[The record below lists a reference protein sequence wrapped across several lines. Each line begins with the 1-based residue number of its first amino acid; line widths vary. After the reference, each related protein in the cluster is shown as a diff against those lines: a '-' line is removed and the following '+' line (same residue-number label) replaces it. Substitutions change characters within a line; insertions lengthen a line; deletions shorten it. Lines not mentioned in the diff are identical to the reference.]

1 MRLPF
6 FLNRVAVAFS
16 SSSRIRGTDII
27 ELLGSMRFAISLLMF
42 ICVASLIGTVLP
54 QNQAAN
60 SYIDQFGPFWFS
72 VFDQFSIW
80 HIYNSPW
87 FLLIMAFLVVS
98 TTLCVMRNAPKMIRD
113 MRTFREYVRGSS
125 LRAFH
130 HKVEVD
136 SALSVAQ
143 AQQQVGALLRTQG
156 YRYRVRQDGE
166 AVMVAAKKGAAN
178 RLGYIFAHVAIV
190 VICLGGLLDS
200 ELPVRLQTWLFD
212 KQPIMGNMLISDV
225 PESGRLSARNP
236 SFRANML
243 VPDGKQSSMG
253 IVTAGQGVLLQ
264 PLPFAIRL
272 KKFYVSYYDTGM
284 PSDFRSDVTVTDLA
298 TGKSFDRTIQVN
310 EPLHYKGVT
319 VYQSSF
325 DDGGSGLHLK
335 AWPLTGESAQPL
347 TLTGTVGREGR
358 LPASLGGQTVDYT
371 GLRVINVENL
381 GGDSPQPKNLVANVA
396 AVTGSAA
403 RPRNDSLHNVGP
415 SVQYRLVGADGQA
428 REFTQYMLPVK
439 IDDFPMFLLG
449 TRDTPADAYRYLRI
463 PADDQGTVDEF
474 MQLRAALA
482 DPALRDQAAQR
493 FAEHNAPAGEQRT
506 LMFQAASGALRTFSE
521 KGFNGIIDAA
531 PADQR
536 EKILNFAV
544 PMIQLSLQELR
555 AIARAQ
561 NHLPPLATEGA
572 AAEKQAQWLRLSVL
586 ALASLPDYGAPVAL
600 QLASFDQVQA
610 SVFQVA
616 RSPGKITV
624 YIGCLLLVLGVFSM
638 FYIRERRVWVWVR
651 PTDQGSTWLAA
662 MTTQRRNL
670 DFTHEFERLR
680 DALRRLGA
688 RHDN

>member
-1 MRLPF
+1 
-6 FLNRVAVAFS
+6 
-16 SSSRIRGTDII
+16 
-27 ELLGSMRFAISLLMF
+27 MRFAISLLVF

-60 SYIDQFGPFWFS
+60 TYIDQFGPFWFA

-98 TTLCVMRNAPKMIRD
+98 TTLCVMRNTPKMLRD

-125 LRAFH
+125 LKAFH
-130 HKVEVD
+130 HKVDVD
-136 SALSVAQ
+136 SALAPDQ
-143 AQQQVGALLRTQG
+143 AVEQVGALLRSQG
-156 YRYRVRQDGE
+156 FRYRVRVDGDSR
-166 AVMVAAKKGAAN
+166 MVAAKKGAAN

-212 KQPIMGNMLISDV
+212 KQPIVGNMLISDV

-243 VPDGKQSSMG
+243 IPDGKQSSMG
-253 IVTAGQGVLLQ
+253 IIAAGQGVLLQ
-264 PLPFAIRL
+264 PLPFTIHL
-272 KKFYVSYYDTGM
+272 KKFYIDYYDTGM
-284 PSDFRSDVTVTDLA
+284 PSDFRSDVVVTDLE
-298 TGKSFDRTIQVN
+298 TGASFERTIQVN

-325 DDGGSGLHLK
+325 DDGGSTLALK
-335 AWPLTGESAQPL
+335 AWPLSGTQAQPQEL
-347 TLTGTVGREGR
+347 SGAVGSQAR
-358 LPASLGGQTVDYT
+358 LPAALGGETVDYT
-371 GLRVINVENL
+371 GLRVINVENMAAA
-381 GGDSPQPKNLVANVA
+381 GDPQPTSLIRDVA

-403 RPRNDSLHNVGP
+403 RARDENLRNVGP
-415 SVQYRLVGADGQA
+415 SVQYRLIGADGQA
-428 REFTQYMLPVK
+428 HEFTQYMLPVAV
-439 IDDFPMFLLG
+439 DGFPMFLLG
-449 TRDTPADAYRYLRI
+449 TRNTPSEAYRYLRI
-463 PADDQGTVDEF
+463 PADDQGTMQEF

-482 DPALRDQAAQR
+482 DPAQREEAARR
-493 FAEHNAPAGEQRT
+493 FAAANAPDGEQRD
-506 LMFQAASGALRTFSE
+506 LMFQAAQGALRTFSQR
-521 KGFNGIIDAA
+521 GFNGIIESA

-555 AIARAQ
+555 ALMRERQ
-561 NHLPPLATEGA
+561 HLPALSSDGSQ
-572 AAEKQAQWLRLSVL
+572 AERQAQWLRLSVL
-586 ALASLPDYGAPVAL
+586 ALATLPDYPAPVAL
-600 QLASFDQVQA
+600 QLSTFEHVQA

-638 FYIRERRVWVWVR
+638 FYIRERRVWVWIR
-651 PTDQGSTWLAA
+651 PSETGSSWLAA

-670 DFTHEFERLR
+670 DFNHEFERLR
-680 DALRRLGA
+680 DALRRLGGSQ
-688 RHDN
+688 